1 MSEDARETFLELLY
15 PFYLDTEMS
24 MSFSAALTGGVALEE
39 EQLDRA
45 AEASEAV
52 KNLRGNLRL
61 WRAGGFDAGSE
72 RSNRSELASES
83 RLIRHHT
90 VASIF
95 IDLFSELRRTGR
107 LREEPAVEEVQI
119 GDIVAMRMGPA
130 VAPLRRVVDQVGRLL
145 DIMVPVL
152 DDDGD
157 AAVVAGSEQDSR
169 QQRRARER
177 AAARRSQENEPD
189 DGLRELRQLRRLFVA
204 IRDDLD
210 HSGMIDIAVAQE
222 DAPSAVLTLDKRFV
236 SAPTL
241 ELLHTSSFVV
251 VGKVTQIWSEP
262 EDIVNLYRRSVL
274 SLVPSLAQ
282 STVWGVFA
290 FLGTLSMSLDVKAME
305 QAAWRSIGKESDT
318 PEADAD
324 EEVTEASSDT
334 VGGADAEPQNGD
346 ASASDDES
354 GDDVMLGEDIAA
366 LTPIVNGPALQI
378 LPLAICS

>member
-1 MSEDARETFLELLY
+1 MPDDQRETTLELLY

-39 EQLDRA
+39 EQLDRSA
-45 AEASEAV
+45 DASTAV

-95 IDLFSELRRTGR
+95 IDLFSELRSTGR
-107 LREEPAVEEVQI
+107 LTEEPTVDQLKI
-119 GDIVAMRMGPA
+119 GDLVAMRMGPA

-145 DIMVPVL
+145 DLMVPVL
-152 DDDGD
+152 GEDDADEIP
-157 AAVVAGSEQDSR
+157 SEGETR

-177 AAARRSQENEPD
+177 AAVKRPTDDEPD
-189 DGLRELRQLRRLFVA
+189 EGMRELQQLRRLFAA
-204 IRDDLD
+204 IQDDLD
-210 HSGMIDIAVAQE
+210 RSGMIDIAVARE
-222 DAPSAVLTLDKRFV
+222 DALSAVLTLDKRFV

-241 ELLHTSSFVV
+241 ELLHTSSFLV
-251 VGKVTQIWSEP
+251 VGKVTQVWKDP

-282 STVWGVFA
+282 STVWGVFT

-305 QAAWRSIGKESDT
+305 QAAWRSIGRE
-318 PEADAD
+318 PEAPPTQAA
-324 EEVTEASSDT
+324 ENGGTSSTETPDSANSESETSD
-334 VGGADAEPQNGD
+334 VSDKDDIMIGD
-346 ASASDDES
+346 
-354 GDDVMLGEDIAA
+354 DIAA
-366 LTPIVNGPALQI
+366 LTPVVNGPALQI